1 MTTRYLTNVVLA
13 LIGGALLV
21 TSQAFAWDTFA
32 WIMLGGGVVATAI
45 AGSAIAIRS
54 RGIAQRGLDGIAA
67 VLGAWTIVA
76 SLVFVGAAVTWLGF
90 ASGAA
95 MLALALV
102 GLTMHELKTER
113 VVHSLEAPAEHP
125 PPAERVPERF
135 AGAR

>member
-32 WIMLGGGVVATAI
+32 WIMLGGGAAAAAI
-45 AGSAIAIRS
+45 ALPAIAIRS
-54 RGIAQRGLDGIAA
+54 RGIAQRGLDAIGA
-67 VLGAWTIVA
+67 VVGAWTIVA

-90 ASGAA
+90 ASGGAFV
-95 MLALALV
+95 ALALI

-113 VVHSLEAPAEHP
+113 VVHSLEAPAASPQPVEDAP
-125 PPAERVPERF
+125 DRL
-135 AGAR
+135 AGVR